1 MATFTE
7 IWWSAFDIHLV
18 SCGNIPSAN
27 MELKDCVIGNFY
39 MWVIIVPDGR
49 QPRCAIHGE
58 RGAQS
63 ESAGFCEG
71 RPPAS
76 GLLIDP
82 ALFSSLIRFWL
93 GNILLLEQSTPA
105 MSIKD

>member
-49 QPRCAIHGE
+49 QPRCAIHG
-58 RGAQS
+58 RG
-63 ESAGFCEG
+63 ELN
-71 RPPAS
+71 RN
-76 GLLIDP
+76 LLVF
-82 ALFSSLIRFWL
+82 ARGGHQRAVF
-93 GNILLLEQSTPA
+93 
-105 MSIKD
+105 